1 MKTRTI
7 KNLTLVQ
14 ATESRCDVFFTM
26 NGETRL
32 VGHYNRPLS
41 FLSKDDEKSEKDLV
55 MNYEFAPFCDY
66 TEIIKRWQTGMTME
80 KYKTRRNIQ

>member
-1 MKTRTI
+1 MKSRKI
-7 KNLTLVQ
+7 KKLTLVQ

-32 VGHYNRPLS
+32 VGHYNHALETLS
-41 FLSKDDEKSEKDLV
+41 SDDEKAEKYLI

-80 KYKTRRNIQ
+80 DYLLKIK